1 MTQKVSIIVPCYNEQ
16 ESVPLFYTAISKV
29 FSNIDYEIE
38 LLYVDDG
45 SSDDT
50 LNSIRKV
57 QKLDPDHVHY
67 LTFSRN
73 FGKEAAM
80 YAGLQNVTGDYVGIM
95 DVDLQD
101 PPELIP
107 KMLAEIENNNYDVVG
122 SRRVTRAG
130 EPKIRSFFARM
141 FYKLINKISETEIV
155 DGARD
160 FRIMTRQVVNSILT
174 VTEYNR
180 FSKGIFSWVGYK
192 TKYLEY
198 ENRDR
203 VAGETSW
210 SFWKL
215 LQYSID
221 GIISFSEAPLSIA
234 VWVGLATSIGSLV
247 AIFIIV
253 IRTLL
258 YGDPTAGWPSMVSIF
273 LLVSGVILLS
283 LGIIGKYI
291 GKIFIEVKNRPVY
304 IIKEKK

>member
-1 MTQKVSIIVPCYNEQ
+1 MNKKACRYFTPP
-16 ESVPLFYTAISKV
+16 SVRF

-130 EPKIRSFFARM
+130 EPKIRSFFCQNVLQTNQQNIR
-141 FYKLINKISETEIV
+141 
-155 DGARD
+155 
-160 FRIMTRQVVNSILT
+160 
-174 VTEYNR
+174 
-180 FSKGIFSWVGYK
+180 
-192 TKYLEY
+192 
-198 ENRDR
+198 NRDC
-203 VAGETSW
+203 
-210 SFWKL
+210 
-215 LQYSID
+215 
-221 GIISFSEAPLSIA
+221 
-234 VWVGLATSIGSLV
+234 
-247 AIFIIV
+247 
-253 IRTLL
+253 
-258 YGDPTAGWPSMVSIF
+258 
-273 LLVSGVILLS
+273 
-283 LGIIGKYI
+283 
-291 GKIFIEVKNRPVY
+291 
-304 IIKEKK
+304 